1 VAPRAPINVSRSGN
15 GRSAPLPPQPFAR
28 ARLLSLVLG
37 FGVVL
42 TYPALAGEQKDVIV
56 IKNGDRITGKV
67 KGLDNGVLKID
78 LDYVDGTISIDWR
91 KVVRI
96 ESNALFIVR
105 LKDGSTHSGKLI
117 SPGADVN
124 ATTPQVEISESKRPP
139 LIVDD
144 SDVVRIVPTSE
155 RILNRLSG
163 SITSGTQYSKGNS
176 TTQYSIGSDLAYRET
191 QWGGKVSYGGNLSA
205 STGAETSTRNEID
218 LNAYR
223 LLPWRNY
230 FYAGYAGFLQSS
242 VQGIP
247 HRTNLGVGLGRFLKD
262 TNRVQFTVMG
272 GLGWQGTQYVPVAQT
287 EQSQNVPVGLL
298 AVSLNAFSFKS
309 TRFVVAG
316 TLAPSLAEA
325 GRAFAK
331 VNASYY
337 IKVFGKIDWNLS
349 FYGNWDTKPPAHLQ
363 GSDYGTSTGVSYT
376 FGNR

>member
-1 VAPRAPINVSRSGN
+1 
-15 GRSAPLPPQPFAR
+15 LPPQPFAR

-56 IKNGDRITGKV
+56 IKNGDRVTGKV
-67 KGLDNGVLKID
+67 KGLDNGVLRID
-78 LDYVDGTISIDWR
+78 LDYVDGAISIDWR

-105 LKDGSTHSGKLI
+105 LKDGSVHSGKLI
-117 SPGADVN
+117 SPGAGVN
-124 ATTPQVEISESKRPP
+124 ATPQIEISESKRPP
-139 LIVDD
+139 LIVDG

-176 TTQYSIGSDLAYRET
+176 TIQYNIGSELAYRET
-191 QWGGKVSYGGNLSA
+191 QWGGKVRYGGNLSS
-205 STGAETSTRNEID
+205 STGAPTSTRNEVD

-230 FYAGYAGFLQSS
+230 FYAGSAGFLQSS

-247 HRTNLGVGLGRFLKD
+247 HRTNLGVELGRFLKD
-262 TNRVQFTVMG
+262 TNRVQFAVMG
-272 GLGWQGTQYVPVAQT
+272 GLGWQGTQYVPVAEM
-287 EQSQNVPVGLL
+287 EQSQNVAVGLL
-298 AVSLNAFSFKS
+298 GVSLHAFSFKS
-309 TRFVVAG
+309 TRLTVDG
-316 TLAPSLAEA
+316 TLAPNLTEA

-349 FYGNWDTKPPAHLQ
+349 FYGNWDTQPPVHLQ
-363 GSDYGTSTGVSYT
+363 SSDYGTSMGVSYT
-376 FGNR
+376 FGNK